1 MKILNFFK
9 YIIKPRMQ
17 YQYFLKVK
25 IHYIFKKEIMIMHLI
40 IYFIY
45 DHSCAKKNIEE
56 QYNYM

>member
-45 DHSCAKKNIEE
+45 DHSCAKSKKI
-56 QYNYM
+56 